1 MPAYPQKA
9 SFFSFLPNGVED
21 IAFGLRQLRKSP
33 GFVAVVI
40 GSLALGV
47 GASVAVFS
55 VVRAVLLDAYPYKDA
70 SRMVHVELSQKNS
83 NQRPLLSVTYSE
95 YQDLLRLPS
104 VDEIFLMD
112 SRTQALT
119 GDTMPVTVN
128 TGFYTANLFTYMGV
142 PPLLG
147 REFTPADAIGG
158 NANPVAVLSYLFW
171 KKQYG
176 GRLDILG
183 KTVQLDHMSY
193 TVIGVASPRF
203 TWGDSD
209 VYIPGN
215 FKVDPHY
222 YMMPFIKL
230 KAGASFAAVAAELQ
244 PLVNDYAKRD
254 PNNFPQNSRV
264 VIKTLNEEVM
274 RGFESPLLVL
284 FAAVLLL
291 LLIGCANVSILM
303 LARCSTRQH
312 EFAVRSS
319 IGATRSRIVRQLL
332 TESMVLSFI
341 GAGVGVL
348 LAYKCVDLLAANL
361 PLYSFPREA
370 AIHVNG
376 SVLLFAVVCALLTGL
391 LFGSSPAWQLSRPDV
406 GALIQSSGVR
416 LAGNLRNRNLHR
428 MLIAG
433 QVALTMLM
441 LAGAGAAIQAFLH
454 LYHTPLGFDP
464 GHLFYMA
471 IGAPK
476 ESAPNWQHLAVSQ
489 ESIRQ
494 AAESTPGV
502 VSASITDNWTP
513 PFSGYV
519 TKVFISSNP
528 NLTDAQASLALVNS
542 NMLSTLRM
550 PLLSGRFFTPQED
563 ARAAHV
569 ALVNRAF
576 VKQFVPGGSV
586 IGQSVR
592 SPGLK
597 MDIPDTASTAN
608 PDGWLQIVGVVDDA
622 RNDGLDRPVRPAVY
636 LPDTFILD
644 PHTTLVVRSQGDPG
658 AAMRAIG
665 TSLHRLNPDL
675 IIQDE
680 HDFEYLLTTQAW
692 GRERFLAGLFGLF
705 AVLALTLSAAGV
717 YSVVSYTVSQRTRE
731 FGVRVALGAQRGG
744 LIRLVLQSSLLTV
757 AAGALAGLALS
768 LALSKLL
775 ATSQH
780 AEVRDPIML
789 LAASALLLLVTALA
803 CTYPAWRAA
812 SISPMQAIRTD

>member
-1 MPAYPQKA
+1 
-9 SFFSFLPNGVED
+9 
-21 IAFGLRQLRKSP
+21 
-33 GFVAVVI
+33 
-40 GSLALGV
+40 
-47 GASVAVFS
+47 
-55 VVRAVLLDAYPYKDA
+55 
-70 SRMVHVELSQKNS
+70 
-83 NQRPLLSVTYSE
+83 
-95 YQDLLRLPS
+95 
-104 VDEIFLMD
+104 
-112 SRTQALT
+112 
-119 GDTMPVTVN
+119 
-128 TGFYTANLFTYMGV
+128 
-142 PPLLG
+142 
-147 REFTPADAIGG
+147 
-158 NANPVAVLSYLFW
+158 
-171 KKQYG
+171 
-176 GRLDILG
+176 
-183 KTVQLDHMSY
+183 
-193 TVIGVASPRF
+193 
-203 TWGDSD
+203 
-209 VYIPGN
+209 
-215 FKVDPHY
+215 
-222 YMMPFIKL
+222 
-230 KAGASFAAVAAELQ
+230 
-244 PLVNDYAKRD
+244 
-254 PNNFPQNSRV
+254 
-264 VIKTLNEEVM
+264 M
-274 RGFESPLLVL
+274 R
-284 FAAVLLL
+284 
-291 LLIGCANVSILM
+291 
-303 LARCSTRQH
+303 H
-312 EFAVRSS
+312 
-319 IGATRSRIVRQLL
+319 
-332 TESMVLSFI
+332 
-341 GAGVGVL
+341 
-348 LAYKCVDLLAANL
+348 LLAASL

-494 AAESTPGV
+494 TAESTPGV
-502 VSASITDNWTP
+502 VSASVTDNWIP

-542 NMLSTLRM
+542 NMFSTLRM

-692 GRERFLAGLFGLF
+692 GRERFLAGP
-705 AVLALTLSAAGV
+705 VRALRGPGAYALRGRRLQRRVVHRIATHPRIRRARGPRRAA
-717 YSVVSYTVSQRTRE
+717 RRADP
-731 FGVRVALGAQRGG
+731 FGVAVVFADCGRGRVGWTCTQPCAKQAARDLAARRGAGPNHVAGRVGAIAVGHRTG
-744 LIRLVLQSSLLTV
+744 LHLS
-757 AAGALAGLALS
+757 GLARRLHQPDAGDPHR
-768 LALSKLL
+768 LA
-775 ATSQH
+775 
-780 AEVRDPIML
+780 
-789 LAASALLLLVTALA
+789 
-803 CTYPAWRAA
+803 
-812 SISPMQAIRTD
+812 

>member
-9 SFFSFLPNGVED
+9 PFFSFLPNVVED
-21 IAFGLRQLRKSP
+21 IAFGLRQLRKAP

-55 VVRAVLLDAYPYKDA
+55 VVRAVLLDPYPYKDA
-70 SRMVHVELSQKNS
+70 SRMVHVELSQKSS
-83 NQRPLLSVTYSE
+83 NQQPLLSVTYSE

-104 VDEIFLMD
+104 VDEVFLMD
-112 SRTQALT
+112 SHTQGLT

-147 REFTPADAIGG
+147 REFTPADVIGA

-176 GRLDILG
+176 GRLDVLG
-183 KTVQLDHMSY
+183 KTVQLDHLSY

-215 FKVDPHY
+215 FKADPHY

-230 KAGASFAAVAAELQ
+230 KPGASFAAVAAELQ
-244 PLVNDYAKRD
+244 PLVDDYAKRD

-303 LARCSTRQH
+303 LARGSTRQH

-348 LAYKCVDLLAANL
+348 LAYKCVDLLAASL

-376 SVLLFAVVCALLTGL
+376 AVLLFAVVCALLTGL

-441 LAGAGAAIQAFLH
+441 LGGAGAAIQAFLH

-476 ESAPNWQHLAVSQ
+476 ESAPNWQHLAISQ

-519 TKVFISSNP
+519 TKVFISGNP
-528 NLTDAQASLALVNS
+528 NLTDAQASLALVNF
-542 NMLSTLRM
+542 NMFSTLRM

-576 VKQFVPGGSV
+576 VKQFVRGGSV

-597 MDIPDTASTAN
+597 LDIPDTASTAN

-622 RNDGLDRPVRPAVY
+622 RNDGLDKPVRPAVY

-644 PHTTLVVRSQGDPG
+644 PHTTLVVRSQGDSS

-665 TSLHRLNPDL
+665 ANLHRLNPDL

-680 HDFEYLLTTQAW
+680 HEFEYLLATQAW

-731 FGVRVALGAQRGG
+731 FGVRVALGAPRGR

-757 AAGALAGLALS
+757 AAGALAGLVLS

-775 ATSQH
+775 ATSPH
-780 AEVRDPIML
+780 ADVRDPAML
-789 LAASALLLLVTALA
+789 LAASTLLLLVTAPA